1 MRKEKLREEIRK
13 SRKNKNTI
21 LMYKK
26 KKTLKGKHFNQSS
39 TF

>member
-26 KKTLKGKHFNQSS
+26 KKNIKRK